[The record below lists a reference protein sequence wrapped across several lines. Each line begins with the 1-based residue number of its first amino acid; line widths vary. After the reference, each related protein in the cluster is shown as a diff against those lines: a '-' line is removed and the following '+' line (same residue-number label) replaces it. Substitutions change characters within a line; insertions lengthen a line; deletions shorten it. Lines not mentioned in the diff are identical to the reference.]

1 MLFAFLLQLHPARD
15 MTYLLECLS
24 GEGAPHKKTSLQ
36 VMRKSAIQT
45 HRKRRTVCF
54 NATVQKDTRGTD
66 YLMNPSPGCPF
77 SLFVRHVSLQMSM
90 RWCGLFSVTV
100 TLVTAGSQLLYQS
113 PQSLI
118 EF

>member
-66 YLMNPSPGCPF
+66 YLMNPSTWLSFQPF
-77 SLFVRHVSLQMSM
+77 CAACLFADVHEVVWLV
-90 RWCGLFSVTV
+90 FSDSDTGHSW
-100 TLVTAGSQLLYQS
+100 VTAALSKPSELN
-113 PQSLI
+113 
-118 EF
+118 